1 MRRLLLTLLS
11 VPLLLQA
18 CGGGH
23 DTSGALPLGTHK
35 VSVRPRC
42 ASTQI
47 SNRFPEGGAV
57 YNLTCGDTA
66 VTIRNEELLVNGKS
80 YGKLDEGDA
89 VHVEGGAVFVNGKRK
104 E

>member
-1 MRRLLLTLLS
+1 MRRLLLTLLTL
-11 VPLLLQA
+11 PLLLQG
-18 CGGGH
+18 CGAGH
-23 DTSGALPLGTHK
+23 DTSDALPLGSHK

-42 ASTQI
+42 ATKQI

-57 YNLTCGDTA
+57 YNLTCGDTT

-80 YGKLDEGDA
+80 YGKLGEGDA
-89 VHVEGGAVFVNGKRK
+89 VHVEGGAVFVNGERK